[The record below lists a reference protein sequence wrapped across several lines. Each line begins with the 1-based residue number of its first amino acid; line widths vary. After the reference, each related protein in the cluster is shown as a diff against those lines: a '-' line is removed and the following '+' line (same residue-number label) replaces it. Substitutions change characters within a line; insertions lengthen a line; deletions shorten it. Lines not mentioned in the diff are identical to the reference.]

1 MKQVFFILAL
11 VAVCHCNLFAS
22 ETLLKLSDILKAMNL
37 EVTVLL
43 SMFFV
48 VVEVAKDDLALPKQ
62 TFRITHI
69 MFNPPPSYSILSSYN
84 LKSQFFAKEH

>member
-48 VVEVAKDDLALPKQ
+48 VVEVAKDDLHDLALPKQ
-62 TFRITHI
+62 TFRITH
-69 MFNPPPSYSILSSYN
+69 MF
-84 LKSQFFAKEH
+84 